1 MKKKLLIVDDEWNMR
16 NLLKIYLS
24 KDYEI
29 VEATDG
35 EEAVDKVR
43 TYSFD
48 LIILDI
54 MMPGMDGWEVCK
66 QVRSSKALPI
76 LMLTARNELK
86 DKVHGLEIGA
96 DDYLIKP
103 FEPEELL
110 ARVKALLRRSELI
123 GNGENKDE
131 NEEVIIYG
139 DGFFKIDQQGH
150 SVFLAGEELDLTRKE
165 YELLHTIASN
175 PKRVFTREVLLD
187 VIWGYND
194 SRDTRT
200 VDSHIKNIRFKIKK
214 KGSRYN
220 PLQTVWGVGYKF
232 QEPNETL

>member
-29 VEATDG
+29 VESTNG
-35 EEAVDKVR
+35 EEAVAIIK
-43 TYSFD
+43 TSSFD
-48 LIILDI
+48 LIILDV
-54 MMPGMDGWEVCK
+54 MMPRIDGWEVCK
-66 QVRSSKALPI
+66 QVRAFKTTPI

-96 DDYLIKP
+96 DDYLVKP

-123 GNGENKDE
+123 TD
-131 NEEVIIYG
+131 NEDKNEGVIIYG
-139 DGFFKIDQQGH
+139 DGFLKIDQEGH
-150 SVFLAGEELDLTRKE
+150 IVLLAGEELDLTSKE
-165 YELLHTIASN
+165 YELLYTIASN

-187 VIWGYND
+187 VLWGYSD

-200 VDSHIKNIRFKIKK
+200 VDSHIKNIRVKIRE
-214 KGSRYN
+214 KGSDYN
-220 PLQTVWGVGYKF
+220 PFQTVWGVGYKF
-232 QEPNETL
+232 QEPDDIL